1 MQYYSLLVIFLY
13 MHFVRGNEGEGIL
26 TNDGEQKSTLKLTEK
41 EPPLRIFTNQELAK
55 YDGSDVS
62 LIF

>member
-1 MQYYSLLVIFLY
+1 